1 MRPSCLRHPV
11 TAWRG
16 LALLVSALLVSALLA
31 VLPAQSQ
38 ILPPK
43 AAASSASPWCAAG
56 KPVRFA
62 GMTWAS
68 GALLTELLR
77 YVMEKGYGCTTDAI
91 PGNTVTLEAALAAND
106 IQVLAEEWIG
116 RSEAWNKAFADGKV
130 KAVGKVIVGASEG
143 WYVPHYVVHGDAA
156 RKLAPMAPELKS
168 VTDLPRY
175 KALFKDDE
183 EPAKGRFL
191 NCPTGWTC
199 EGVNSQKL
207 KAYQLSD
214 AYINFR
220 PGTGAALDAAITSA
234 VQRGKPIL
242 FYYWA
247 PTALI
252 GKYAFV
258 KLQEPAYNEACFKTL
273 ANKDHPKPCGSAA
286 PEALIQAG
294 VSRAFHEADPVLIDM
309 LGKFNLPLPLLNQTL
324 ARMAD
329 SKQEAKTAAPL
340 FLKANPVLW
349 RQWVT
354 PDAAARIAAALAK

>member
-1 MRPSCLRHPV
+1 MPPSRLRHPL
-11 TAWRG
+11 TAWWSA
-16 LALLVSALLVSALLA
+16 ALLVSALATS
-31 VLPAQSQ
+31 LPAQSQ
-38 ILPPK
+38 PASPTTTAPK
-43 AAASSASPWCAAG
+43 ATESSASPWCAAG
-56 KPVRFA
+56 KTVRFA

-77 YVMEKGYGCTTDAI
+77 YVMEKGYGCATDAI
-91 PGNTVTLEAALAAND
+91 PGNTVTLETALAAND
-106 IQVLAEEWIG
+106 IQVLAEEWVG

-130 KAVGKVIVGASEG
+130 KAVGKVFVGASEG

-156 RKLAPMAPELKS
+156 RKLAAMAPELAS
-168 VTDLPRY
+168 VSDLPRY

-214 AYINFR
+214 AYSNFR

-247 PTALI
+247 PTALM

-273 ANKDHPKPCGSAA
+273 AHKDHPKPCGSAA

-309 LGKFNLPLPLLNQTL
+309 LGKFNVPLPLLNQTL
-324 ARMAD
+324 ASMAD

-340 FLKANPVLW
+340 FLKANPALW
-349 RQWVT
+349 RQWVGT
-354 PDAAARIAAALAK
+354 DAAAKIAAALAK